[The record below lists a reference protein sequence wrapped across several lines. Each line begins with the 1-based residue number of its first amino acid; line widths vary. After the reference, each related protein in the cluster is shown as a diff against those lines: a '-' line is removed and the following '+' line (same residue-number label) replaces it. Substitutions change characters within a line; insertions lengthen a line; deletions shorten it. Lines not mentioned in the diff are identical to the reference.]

1 MKNRFLFVFML
12 LLFGMGTMVAQTP
25 EKYWTL
31 ETYPGY
37 WASGNMTATFLI
49 YVDGEMLDDPNIELG
64 AFINGMLVANGS
76 MPSDYTP
83 PRPYPEYD
91 MVLNGF
97 SNEDSE
103 DANGNMIDFQ
113 LYDHSTGEI
122 LPYYAPQ
129 QVKFFLDWVASQPGH
144 PIILNFFTGETQ
156 WEKVTANDLQVGDL
170 VIITGSETD
179 VALNQNQAGNYRK
192 GHAIERVGNTITW
205 LPADPD
211 EEEFDPQ
218 FVLIHQYNSY
228 NSTSTDVQ
236 LFVSTGYLY
245 ASSNTADQLRTFRNE
260 LANDFEE
267 PNSLWSITVDED
279 GIASLVAQGPNSH
292 NVMQLNPSNERFL
305 CFTSNSKEDLNLYRL
320 TLYTAPTTFDV
331 TVTATEGGTAIGG
344 QEDVEAGTEIT
355 VTATPIDCYNFAGW
369 MVNDEIVSTEAEY
382 TFTVD
387 ADIALV
393 ATFEKVDFEVTFA
406 AEPADVVSISNDPI
420 IVDCGEFV
428 NEPVY
433 TIDDDCYVFDKWT
446 VNGEEIDLATYAI
459 TANVDIIANFV
470 KQTFEATFVAEPAD
484 VVDMTEAIATVECGD
499 FAPDPEFTITDD
511 CYEFLNWTVNGE
523 EIDLAT
529 YAIEDDVTI
538 TANYAKKEFEVT
550 FVAEPADV
558 ATLPAEAATVEC
570 GAFATAPEYTITDE
584 CYEFVNWTV
593 NGDEI
598 DLAAYAIE
606 GDVTITANFAKKEFE
621 VTFVAEPADVATM
634 PAAAQIEC
642 GELANPSYEDLDEC
656 YSFVNW
662 TVNDVEI
669 DPATYVVNEAV
680 EIIAHFELNK
690 YDVTYTA
697 NPAEAATMPEA
708 EEVNCGETVN
718 PTYTMVEGY
727 EFENWT
733 INGDVIDLPY
743 EVTEDVELVANF
755 IQLEYNVNITA
766 NPVEGGTAAINEAGP
781 YHYGDEITLTA
792 TPAEGYQFVNFTIGT
807 EEITS
812 PYTVTG
818 DAEIVANFLEE
829 SVTLYTITV
838 VAEPA
843 EGGIVSGAGTYP
855 ENEVV
860 TLSAT
865 ANTGYDFMG
874 WKLNGEIVST
884 DAEYQFAVTENADY
898 IAVFE
903 IQTVEIVVTDGEGG
917 THTMNGTGTY
927 NYGEEV
933 TITAT
938 PDEGYRFVGFIVG
951 SETITDNPYTFNA
964 TENLTIE
971 VSFELIPNYMVTIA
985 ANPAEAATFDV
996 ENGEVAENTELTI
1009 TATMTEGYRFLNWT
1023 VNGEVQDETGLSLT
1037 VTVTEAMDIVANFEL
1052 IPEIVNYMVTIA
1064 ANPAEAA
1071 TFNMENGEI
1080 EENTEIT
1087 VIATMAEGY
1096 TFLNWTINGEVQDET
1111 ELTLTVTVTED
1122 MDIVA
1127 NFEEVIVPPTEYTV
1141 TLLCSPVAGGTT
1153 EGAGTYEEGTSVTV
1167 KAIVNEGYEFVN
1179 WTVNTEVVSTEA
1191 EYTFDVTADITLVAN
1206 FHLIPVVNYYMVN
1219 FEVNPEEAGTVDQ
1232 ESGEF
1237 EEGSEVTVTATA
1249 AEGYEFL
1256 NWTVNGT
1263 ETEGE
1268 ENVLTFTVTEEM
1280 TVVANFELIPVIVEY
1295 NITIDEIENGT
1306 VSAPAT
1312 SPAGETVTVT
1322 VTPNPMYVL
1331 ISLYYYTTDPE
1342 ETTDIDLNTKQFV
1355 MPEADVT
1362 IGAEFMLVTGK
1373 GDVNLDGEVNIL
1385 DVLTALNYILEKNP
1399 QPFDFDQA
1407 DMNEDGDI
1415 DISDVMAINAMI
1427 LGLKADC
1434 EGDYAVYQVIDNK
1447 LYIDANMALAGYQ
1460 FRLTAEPTVIDMP
1473 GFATAGNW
1481 SNGEYI
1487 FVIYN
1492 LSGEKASGLY
1502 AILDLGDA
1510 NVNNVVM
1517 STKEGCQV
1525 RGVEG
1530 TVSVN
1535 SFDETAYTVFPVPA
1549 NSNVRVA
1556 GPGLNEVE
1564 VYNTMGQ
1571 RVMVVNDINADETVI
1586 NVMSLTPGSYLFRI
1600 ITNNGVTT
1608 KNVIVV
1614 R

>member
-393 ATFEKVDFEVTFA
+393 ATFEKVEFEVTFA

-420 IVDCGEFV
+420 IVECGDFV

-511 CYEFLNWTVNGE
+511 CYEFL
-523 EIDLAT
+523 
-529 YAIEDDVTI
+529 
-538 TANYAKKEFEVT
+538 
-550 FVAEPADV
+550 
-558 ATLPAEAATVEC
+558 
-570 GAFATAPEYTITDE
+570 
-584 CYEFVNWTV
+584 NWTV

-838 VAEPA
+838 TAEPA

-971 VSFELIPNYMVTIA
+971 VSFELIPNYMVTIT

-1071 TFNMENGEI
+1071 TFNMENGEV

-1096 TFLNWTINGEVQDET
+1096 NFLNWTINGEVQDET

-1167 KAIVNEGYEFVN
+1167 NAIVNEGYEFVN

-1206 FHLIPVVNYYMVN
+1206 FHLIPVINYYMVN

-1407 DMNEDGDI
+1407 DMHEDGDI